1 MDKIK
6 QLVQT
11 SQLKTNYLSNCHQSK
26 IFFHYDD
33 LSDTF
38 MLLFVPP
45 DKETIV
51 HYLDKYVAILYTPN
65 DYEIVG
71 LQVDYFQSDFIP
83 MYEDLQREWCLSD
96 FVVKDESF
104 WDLTLS
110 VESKKISIALGI
122 IKAKQ
127 EVIGKP
133 AEEFEKTLAYA

>member
-6 QLVQT
+6 QLVKT
-11 SQLKTNYLSNCHQSK
+11 SQLKTNYLSNYHQNK

-38 MLLFVPP
+38 MLLFISP
-45 DKETIV
+45 DTETIV
-51 HYLDKYVAILYTPN
+51 HYLDKYVAILYTPE

-83 MYEDLQREWCLSD
+83 MYEDLQRE
-96 FVVKDESF
+96 FVVKNENF

-110 VESKKISIALGI
+110 VESQKVSIALEI
-122 IKAKQ
+122 IKAKHN
-127 EVIGKP
+127 VIGKS
-133 AEEFEKTLAYA
+133 ADKFKKALAYS